1 MVIPT
6 QTEHERVAELLGR
19 PPSGK
24 FEIVVRDNS
33 GDPIVIRNYP
43 VLENGKPMPTLYW
56 LVSEELRSRIGTLES
71 QGGVKKA
78 EAEVDSEELIQAH
91 LRYAKERDSVL
102 PDSYQ
107 GHRPSAG
114 VGGTRQGVKCLHAH
128 YAWFLAG
135 GDDPVGRWVHNQL
148 KEENE

>member
-6 QTEHERVAELLGR
+6 QTEYERVAELLGR

-78 EAEVDSEELIQAH
+78 EADGILVWGDNDRVRISAHVFTTATDVEVFLDKLP
-91 LRYAKERDSVL
+91 RYLD
-102 PDSYQ
+102 
-107 GHRPSAG
+107 
-114 VGGTRQGVKCLHAH
+114 
-128 YAWFLAG
+128 
-135 GDDPVGRWVHNQL
+135 
-148 KEENE
+148 